1 MSEDYDSRVKAIQ
14 AYNQPILESF
24 ESWLVQTGVSAKTGK
39 KQLEDITF
47 FGEYLVYY
55 DDPLERL
62 DEADEIDVYHFLADW
77 FPRKALW
84 SSPSSVKAYF
94 TSFRK
99 FFSWLGET
107 GRVSDQV
114 VSAVLSTLKEERET
128 FLKAVADY

>member
-1 MSEDYDSRVKAIQ
+1 MSEDYDSRVKAIR

-24 ESWLVQTGVSAKTGK
+24 EAWLVQTGLSPKTVK
-39 KQLEDITF
+39 KQVEDIDF

-55 DDPLERL
+55 DDPLKRL
-62 DEADEIDVYHFLADW
+62 DEADEGDVYRFLADW

-84 SSPSSVKAYF
+84 SSPSSVKAYL

-114 VSAVLSTLKEERET
+114 VSEVLSTLKEEREI
-128 FLKAVADY
+128 FLEAVAVY